1 MTRPL
6 DPDPI
11 PGRPET
17 AQALEMVVV
26 PRIADLG
33 GFQVRR
39 ALPSSRRQMVGPFI
53 FLDSFGPA
61 TFKLGQG
68 LDVRPHPH
76 IGLATVTYLL
86 DGEITHKDSLGSDCA
101 IRPGDLNWMMA
112 GKGIVHS
119 ERTPATERAKGA
131 HLSGLQAWVALPSKL
146 EDAAP
151 AFAHHGIEEQPEIA
165 HEGKS
170 VRLIAGSLYGE
181 NAPVKTA
188 SDLFYADVAL
198 NAGARLPLDA
208 EHEERALYLLR
219 GDIRIAGDIFE
230 PERLLVFR
238 PGDRVSIE
246 AVSDARFLLMG
257 GAPLDGPRYI
267 WWNFVSSSPA
277 KIEQARDEWIQGK
290 FDIVPGDPENF
301 MVPA

>member
-1 MTRPL
+1 
-6 DPDPI
+6 
-11 PGRPET
+11 
-17 AQALEMVVV
+17 MVVV

-53 FLDSFGPA
+53 FLDAFGPA
-61 TFKLGQG
+61 TFKLGDG

-119 ERTPATERAKGA
+119 ERTPPDERVKGA
-131 HLSGLQAWVALPSKL
+131 RLRGLQAWVALPISV
-146 EDAAP
+146 EDGAP
-151 AFAHHGIEEQPEIA
+151 DFAHHGIEEQPIIA
-165 HEGKS
+165 GEGKS
-170 VRLIAGSLYGE
+170 VRLIAGSLHGGA
-181 NAPVKTA
+181 APVKTA
-188 SDLFYADVAL
+188 SSLFYADVTL
-198 NAGARLPLDA
+198 TAGARLPLDA
-208 EHEERALYLLR
+208 EHEERALYLLQ
-219 GDIRIAGDIFE
+219 GEIKIAGDVFE
-230 PERLLVFR
+230 PERLLIFR
-238 PGDRVSIE
+238 PGDAATIE
-246 AVSDARFLLMG
+246 AVTDARFLLMG

-267 WWNFVSSSPA
+267 WWNFVSSSPK
-277 KIEQARDEWIQGK
+277 KIEQARDEWMRGR

>member
-17 AQALEMVVV
+17 ANPLEMVMV
-26 PRIADLG
+26 PRLADLG

-61 TFKLGQG
+61 TFKLGDG

-101 IRPGDLNWMMA
+101 IRPGDLNWMTA
-112 GKGIVHS
+112 GRGIVHS
-119 ERTPATERAKGA
+119 ERTPPAERAKGA
-131 HLSGLQAWVALPSKL
+131 HLSGLQAWVALPKKD
-146 EDAAP
+146 EDGAP
-151 AFAHHGIEEQPEIA
+151 AFAHHGIAEQPVIA
-165 HEGKS
+165 GEGKS

-181 NAPVKTA
+181 AAPVKTA
-188 SDLFYADVAL
+188 SSLFYADVSLA
-198 NAGARLPLDA
+198 AGAKLPLDA
-208 EHEERALYLLR
+208 EHEERALYLLQ
-219 GDIRIAGDIFE
+219 GEIRIAGDVFA
-230 PERLLVFR
+230 PERLLIFR
-238 PGDRVSIE
+238 PGDSATI
-246 AVSDARFLLMG
+246 AAASDARFLLMG

-267 WWNFVSSSPA
+267 WWNFVSSSPD
-277 KIEQARDEWIQGK
+277 KIEQARNEWMQAK